1 MTPAAYAQNCHP
13 ADLRRDRKAVTGNAM
28 PHALTSGNTSNGTRH
43 DMTEA
48 ATLWDSSRAPKPE
61 HRYQT
66 CDDERCD
73 RFPCRVYREGY
84 EAGHA
89 AGTASGYAAGRAD
102 GYAEGYGDGQADAAE

>member
-66 CDDERCD
+66 CDDEWCD

-89 AGTASGYAAGRAD
+89 AGSASGYAAGRAD
-102 GYAEGYGDGQADAAE
+102 GYAEGYADGRADAE

>member
-13 ADLRRDRKAVTGNAM
+13 ADLRRDRQAVTGNAM

-89 AGTASGYAAGRAD
+89 AGSASGYAAGRAD
-102 GYAEGYGDGQADAAE
+102 GYAEGYADGRADAE

>member
-89 AGTASGYAAGRAD
+89 AGSASGYAAGRAD
-102 GYAEGYGDGQADAAE
+102 GYAEGYADGQADAAE

>member
-89 AGTASGYAAGRAD
+89 AGSASGYAAGRAD
-102 GYAEGYGDGQADAAE
+102 GYAEGYADGHADAE